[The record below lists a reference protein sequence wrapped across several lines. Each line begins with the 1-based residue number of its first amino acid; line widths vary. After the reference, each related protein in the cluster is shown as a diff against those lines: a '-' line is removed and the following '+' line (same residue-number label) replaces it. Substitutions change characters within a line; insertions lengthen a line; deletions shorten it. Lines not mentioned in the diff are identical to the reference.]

1 VERAY
6 ELVRRIAG
14 GGMGEVFVAR
24 LTGAGS
30 FEKQVALKL
39 LLPHLADDPELVQGF
54 HDEARLAARM
64 HHPNIVEIFD
74 VGETGGRPFIA
85 MQLVDGVTTHQL
97 IRDAWNLNEPIPLPI
112 ARFIAVGLCEALHYA
127 HALTDGEGRAL
138 KVVHRDVTPGNV
150 LVSRNGAV
158 LLTDFGIARVRDG
171 TKTAPGVVRG
181 KAAYLAPEQVLL
193 DAPVDARADIYS
205 AGLTLYEI
213 LTGTN
218 PHRRETNEKALL
230 AVAEG
235 EIARIETRRADL
247 TPGLANAI
255 HRALAR
261 RPEERFATAKAMR
274 EALVDGPIAT
284 GHELADF
291 VHRICPATVA
301 VAQADALVAGTRSV
315 KVDVAT
321 RPDRA
326 AMTPSN
332 RVTKLARP
340 LRIAEERST
349 DPERDAVAPRPSPG
363 GPTPARWSVAAPTEP
378 EHARSD
384 RSTELGAQA
393 VSRKLGRTEALAVQ
407 PSPLPWRVVT
417 VLAVIA
423 AGLALWLVVRPEPS
437 KQKPLPV
444 VRPVTPEPEPVKVAP
459 EPPVIAAVVVAP
471 DPTPTPE
478 PVRAPV
484 AARHPVAP
492 VKSSPVHVGFLTA
505 DATPWAE
512 VLVGGRVIERTP
524 FVRYP
529 LPVGKYTLVF
539 RGPDGSTREKI
550 VSLAEGEVTAVRVE
564 F

>member
-1 VERAY
+1 
-6 ELVRRIAG
+6 
-14 GGMGEVFVAR
+14 MGEVFVAR

-54 HDEARLAARM
+54 HNEARLAARM

-218 PHRRETNEKALL
+218 PHRRESNEKALL

-235 EIARIETRRADL
+235 EIARIETRRADI

-261 RPEERFATAKAMR
+261 RPEDRFATAKAMR

-291 VHRICPATVA
+291 VHRICPATVV
-301 VAQADALVAGTRSV
+301 VAQADDLVAGTRSV
-315 KVDVAT
+315 RVDVAT
-321 RPDRA
+321 RPDRAA

-332 RVTKLARP
+332 RVTKLSRP

-378 EHARSD
+378 ERARSD
-384 RSTELGAQA
+384 RSTELEAQA
-393 VSRKLGRTEALAVQ
+393 VAPKLGRTESLAVR
-407 PSPLPWRVVT
+407 PSPLPWRIVT

-423 AGLALWLVVRPEPS
+423 AGLALWLVVRPEPAGPRS
-437 KQKPLPV
+437 VQVVKSVAPVARVPV
-444 VRPVTPEPEPVKVAP
+444 VVEPEPA
-459 EPPVIAAVVVAP
+459 VIAAVVVP
-471 DPTPTPE
+471 EPTPTPTPE

-484 AARHPVAP
+484 AAKHPVTP
-492 VKSSPVHVGFLTA
+492 VKSSAVHVGFLTA